1 MLGKK
6 KNKQAPSWRAM
17 LGLRPM
23 RNPELE
29 WAEVEGKVVLN
40 LKHQKG
46 TSWKQWVLGLIM
58 PTPPDRKVE
67 LDTIGSEVW
76 LLIDGKNTMGN
87 IASKLAKKYQLSPRE
102 AEMSLQQYCK
112 ELGRRGYVGFLEKD
126 GEDQKLKKPERGS

>member
-6 KNKQAPSWRAM
+6 KSKQTPSWRAM

-29 WAEVEGKVVLN
+29 WAQVDGKVVLD

-46 TSWKQWVLGLIM
+46 KTWKQWVAGLIL

-76 LLIDGKNTMGN
+76 LLIDGKNTLGS
-87 IASKLAKKYQLSPRE
+87 ISSKLAKKYQLSPRE

-112 ELGRRGYVGFLEKD
+112 ELGRRGYVGFVGKD
-126 GEDQKLKKPERGS
+126 SKDQKLKEKS

>member
-6 KNKQAPSWRAM
+6 KNKEAPSWRAM

-29 WAEVEGKVVLN
+29 WAEVDGKVILN
-40 LKHQKG
+40 LQHQKG
-46 TSWKQWVLGLIM
+46 TSWKQWALGLIM

-76 LLIDGKNTMGN
+76 LLIDGKNTIGS
-87 IASKLAKKYQLSPRE
+87 ISSKLAKKYQLSPRE

-112 ELGRRGYVGFLEKD
+112 ELGRRGYVGFVGKD
-126 GEDQKLKKPERGS
+126 GKDQKLKESS

>member
-1 MLGKK
+1 
-6 KNKQAPSWRAM
+6 M

-29 WAEVEGKVVLN
+29 WAEVDGKVVLD

-46 TSWKQWVLGLIM
+46 TSWKHWVAGLVM

-76 LLIDGKNTMGN
+76 LLIDGKNTLGS
-87 IASKLAKKYQLSPRE
+87 IANKLAKKYQLAPRE

-112 ELGRRGYVGFLEKD
+112 ELGRRGYVGFLGKD
-126 GEDQKLKKPERGS
+126 GKDQRLKERS

>member
-6 KNKQAPSWRAM
+6 KNQQTPSWRTM

-29 WAEVEGKVVLN
+29 WAEVDGKVVLD

-46 TSWKQWVLGLIM
+46 TSWKHWVASLVM
-58 PTPPDRKVE
+58 PTPPNRKVE

-76 LLIDGKNTMGN
+76 LLIDGKNTLGS

-112 ELGRRGYVGFLEKD
+112 ELGRRGYVGFLGKD
-126 GEDQKLKKPERGS
+126 GKDQRLKEKS

>member
-6 KNKQAPSWRAM
+6 KSKQAPSWRAM

-29 WAEVEGKVVLN
+29 WAEVDGKIVLD
-40 LKHQKG
+40 LKHQKVK
-46 TSWKQWVLGLIM
+46 SWKQWVVGLVL
-58 PTPPDRKVE
+58 PTPPDSTVE

-76 LLIDGKNTMGN
+76 LLIDGKNTMGM
-87 IASKLAKKYQLSPRE
+87 IANKLAKKYQLSRRE

-112 ELGRRGYVGFLEKD
+112 TLGRRGYVGFVGKD
-126 GEDQKLKKPERGS
+126 GRDQKLKDKE

>member
-1 MLGKK
+1 VLGKK
-6 KNKQAPSWRAM
+6 KNQQTPSWRAM

-29 WAEVEGKVVLN
+29 WAEVDGKVVLD
-40 LKHQKG
+40 LKHQKN
-46 TSWKQWVLGLIM
+46 TSWKHWVAGLVM

-76 LLIDGKNTMGN
+76 LLIDGKNTMGS
-87 IASKLAKKYQLSPRE
+87 IANKLAKKYQLSPRE

-112 ELGRRGYVGFLEKD
+112 ELGRRGYVGFVGKD
-126 GEDQKLKKPERGS
+126 GRDQKLKKSS